1 MARTVLVA
9 GAAVAVCGL
18 FCGASAS
25 AAVVEK
31 TPLLSP
37 SFDGTVWA
45 VAYSSDGG
53 TVYVGGS
60 FGKAIVNG
68 KSITRS
74 RLAAINAHT
83 GALLDWAP
91 VADNTVRALAVNGN
105 AVYAAGDF
113 AKIAG
118 VKRDSLAELDAT
130 TGAVNSFNHA
140 VSGSPITLGVDAS
153 AGCMSAASS
162 P

>member
-1 MARTVLVA
+1 MRLFRQIVRTVLVA
-9 GAAVAVCGL
+9 AAATAVCGL
-18 FCGASAS
+18 LGGAPAG

-45 VAYSSDGG
+45 VAYSSDGA

-74 RLAAINAHT
+74 RLAAINART

-91 VADNTVRALAVNGN
+91 VTDNTVRALAVNGN
-105 AVYAAGDF
+105 SV
-113 AKIAG
+113 
-118 VKRDSLAELDAT
+118 
-130 TGAVNSFNHA
+130 
-140 VSGSPITLGVDAS
+140 
-153 AGCMSAASS
+153 
-162 P
+162 

>member
-1 MARTVLVA
+1 MRLFRQLVRTVLVA
-9 GAAVAVCGL
+9 AAATAVGGL
-18 FCGASAS
+18 FGGASAG

-45 VAYSSDGG
+45 VAYSSEGA
-53 TVYVGGS
+53 TVYVGGA

-91 VADNTVRALAVNGN
+91 VADNTVRAL
-105 AVYAAGDF
+105 
-113 AKIAG
+113 
-118 VKRDSLAELDAT
+118 
-130 TGAVNSFNHA
+130 
-140 VSGSPITLGVDAS
+140 
-153 AGCMSAASS
+153 
-162 P
+162 